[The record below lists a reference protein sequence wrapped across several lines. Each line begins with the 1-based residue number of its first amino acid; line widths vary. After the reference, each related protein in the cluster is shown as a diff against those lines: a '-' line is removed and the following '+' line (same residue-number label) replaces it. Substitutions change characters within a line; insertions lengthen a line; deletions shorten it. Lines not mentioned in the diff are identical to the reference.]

1 MRTANS
7 SLYGGGGVCLWGVS
21 MTETP
26 MDKDPQK
33 EHGINDR
40 DPSEGTWDQ
49 AARQEVTSYRDPMW
63 TDRQT
68 PVKILLC
75 PKLRLQAVIIVISGL
90 PSHKR

>member
-7 SLYGGGGVCLWGVS
+7 SLYGGGGLPLGGVYDRD
-21 MTETP
+21 P

-40 DPSEGTWDQ
+40 DPPEGTWDR

-68 PVKILLC
+68 PVKILPC